1 MTLLD
6 SDPISVA
13 IGDLVDQSTDTHRA
27 WSPKNTSNFRR
38 DVAQL

>member
-27 WSPKNTSNFRR
+27 WEPKSARHFSR
-38 DVAQL
+38 DVVQL